1 MWSIWEKFVKSKQ
14 VNEITDWSKSIKIP
28 LSDGISVYEFTII
41 LYRELFLNS
50 TFWMR
55 ANAIA
60 YSFFLSL
67 FPSFIIIF
75 SILPYLPF
83 NKIEILSELRF
94 GIHEIMP
101 NQTGDDLFDTLSK
114 FLKTKRGD
122 ILSIGFILSIYFAS
136 NGLVTMM
143 KGFEKTHKVFLQRN
157 FIQQRLV
164 AIQMTFL
171 LGFLLAMSSVFVISG
186 TWIFTK
192 LFTLLRLTKLS
203 TLFALLIKWVV
214 VVGAQYL
221 GIAILYKFGMSLKEK
236 LPFFSFGALV
246 ATVFSILSSV
256 AFSFYVDNFSS
267 YNKIYGSFVAGIVLL
282 LWLQMNAVTLIFGFE
297 LNAAIALAKD
307 ERVPL
312 IQTEDVK
319 LLGADA
325 SVEQQLEPYK
335 HS

>member
-1 MWSIWEKFVKSKQ
+1 MWSIWDTFKKSKQ
-14 VNEITDWSKSIKIP
+14 VNTVTEWSKNVKIP
-28 LSDGISVYEFTII
+28 FSEGISVYEFVII
-41 LYRELFLNS
+41 LYRELFLSS

-83 NKIEILSELRF
+83 NKVEILSELRF
-94 GIHEIMP
+94 GIREIMP

-114 FLKTKRGD
+114 FLVTKRGG
-122 ILSIGFILSIYFAS
+122 ILSIGFLLSIYFAS

-143 KGFEKTHKVFLQRN
+143 KGFEKTHKVFLQRT
-157 FIQQRLV
+157 FIQQRAV

-171 LGFLLAMSSVFVISG
+171 LGFLLSMSSVFVIAG

-192 LFTLLRLTKLS
+192 LFMLLKLTKAA
-203 TLFALLIKWVV
+203 TFFALLIKWIV
-214 VVGAQYL
+214 VVGAEYL

-246 ATVFSILSSV
+246 ATVFSIFSSV

-267 YNKIYGSFVAGIVLL
+267 YNKVYGSFVAGIVLL

-312 IQTEDVK
+312 IQTEEVK

-335 HS
+335 SL